1 MSSQTKL
8 SVKGQVVIPKDVR
21 DALNLKPGE
30 TLNVKR
36 VGNQIVMEAVAPSRK
51 KISYEEF
58 RKRIPKYDG
67 PPVSIE
73 EMNAAVDEM
82 FVQKYRRS

>member
-36 VGNQIVMEAVAPSRK
+36 VGNQIVMEAAAPIHK

-58 RKRIPKYDG
+58 KRRIPPYTG
-67 PPVSIE
+67 PPVARE
-73 EMNAAVDEM
+73 EMKSGIAKIFKDWKV
-82 FVQKYRRS
+82 